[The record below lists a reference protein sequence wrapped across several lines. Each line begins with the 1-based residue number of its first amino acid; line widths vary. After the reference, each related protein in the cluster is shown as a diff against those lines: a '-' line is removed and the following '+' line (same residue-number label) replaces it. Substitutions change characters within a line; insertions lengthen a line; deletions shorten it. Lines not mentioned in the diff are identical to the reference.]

1 VFLNAQRF
9 IHKTVVFHTSSRTFY
24 TFIFCQRLIPL
35 QKNKRVKSSQRS
47 LIIRKKSLYLDSQC
61 PEIIFKNK
69 NHRMTAR
76 ESFGEHIKKLRE
88 EHKLPL
94 RKVASVLDLD
104 PSTLSKI
111 ERGERTA
118 NKEMLPLL
126 AELFNEKEK
135 ELSLIL
141 FSDKVAYQ
149 LMDEENPNE
158 ILKVAEEKIQYL
170 KNKNAKQGSLNLK

>member
-1 VFLNAQRF
+1 
-9 IHKTVVFHTSSRTFY
+9 
-24 TFIFCQRLIPL
+24 
-35 QKNKRVKSSQRS
+35 
-47 LIIRKKSLYLDSQC
+47 
-61 PEIIFKNK
+61 
-69 NHRMTAR
+69 MTIK
-76 ESFGEHIKKLRE
+76 ESFGEHIKRLRE

-111 ERGERTA
+111 ERGERNA

-126 AELFNEKEK
+126 AKLFNENEK

-149 LMDEENPNE
+149 LMEEENSNE

-170 KNKNAKQGSLNLK
+170 KNKNAKQGSLNFK

>member
-1 VFLNAQRF
+1 M
-9 IHKTVVFHTSSRTFY
+9 TV
-24 TFIFCQRLIPL
+24 
-35 QKNKRVKSSQRS
+35 
-47 LIIRKKSLYLDSQC
+47 
-61 PEIIFKNK
+61 
-69 NHRMTAR
+69 R
-76 ESFGEHIKKLRE
+76 ESFGEHIKRLRE

-94 RKVASVLDLD
+94 RKVASVLDID

-126 AELFNEKEK
+126 AELFSENEK

-149 LMDEENPNE
+149 LMEEENPNE

>member
-1 VFLNAQRF
+1 M
-9 IHKTVVFHTSSRTFY
+9 TT
-24 TFIFCQRLIPL
+24 
-35 QKNKRVKSSQRS
+35 
-47 LIIRKKSLYLDSQC
+47 KK
-61 PEIIFKNK
+61 
-69 NHRMTAR
+69 
-76 ESFGEHIKKLRE
+76 SFGEHIKSLRE

-94 RKVASVLDLD
+94 RKVASVLDID

-118 NKEMLPLL
+118 NKEMLPIL
-126 AELFNEKEK
+126 AELFSENEK

-149 LMDEENPNE
+149 LIEEENPNE

>member
-1 VFLNAQRF
+1 M
-9 IHKTVVFHTSSRTFY
+9 TV
-24 TFIFCQRLIPL
+24 
-35 QKNKRVKSSQRS
+35 K
-47 LIIRKKSLYLDSQC
+47 
-61 PEIIFKNK
+61 
-69 NHRMTAR
+69 
-76 ESFGEHIKKLRE
+76 ESFGEHIKRLRE
-88 EHKLPL
+88 EHQLPL

-111 ERGERTA
+111 ERGERNA

-126 AELFNEKEK
+126 AELFRENEK

-149 LMDEENPNE
+149 LMEEENPNE

>member
-1 VFLNAQRF
+1 
-9 IHKTVVFHTSSRTFY
+9 
-24 TFIFCQRLIPL
+24 
-35 QKNKRVKSSQRS
+35 
-47 LIIRKKSLYLDSQC
+47 
-61 PEIIFKNK
+61 
-69 NHRMTAR
+69 MTTK

-94 RKVASVLDLD
+94 RKVASVIDLD

-126 AELFNEKEK
+126 AELFNEDEK
-135 ELSLIL
+135 ILGLIF

-149 LMDEENPNE
+149 LMEEENPKE
-158 ILKVAEEKIQYL
+158 ILKVTEEKIQYL
-170 KNKNAKQGSLNLK
+170 KNKKFKQGSLDLK

>member
-1 VFLNAQRF
+1 M
-9 IHKTVVFHTSSRTFY
+9 TV
-24 TFIFCQRLIPL
+24 
-35 QKNKRVKSSQRS
+35 K
-47 LIIRKKSLYLDSQC
+47 
-61 PEIIFKNK
+61 
-69 NHRMTAR
+69 
-76 ESFGEHIKKLRE
+76 ESFGEHIKRLRE
-88 EHKLPL
+88 EHQLPL

-111 ERGERTA
+111 ERGERNA

-126 AELFNEKEK
+126 AELFKENEK

-149 LMDEENPNE
+149 LMEEENPNE

-170 KNKNAKQGSLNLK
+170 KNKNAKQGSFNLK

>member
-1 VFLNAQRF
+1 M
-9 IHKTVVFHTSSRTFY
+9 TV
-24 TFIFCQRLIPL
+24 
-35 QKNKRVKSSQRS
+35 K
-47 LIIRKKSLYLDSQC
+47 
-61 PEIIFKNK
+61 
-69 NHRMTAR
+69 
-76 ESFGEHIKKLRE
+76 ESFGEHIKRLRE

-118 NKEMLPLL
+118 NKEMLPIL
-126 AELFNEKEK
+126 AELFSENEK

-149 LMDEENPNE
+149 LMEEENSNE

-170 KNKNAKQGSLNLK
+170 KNKHAKQGSLNLK

>member
-1 VFLNAQRF
+1 M
-9 IHKTVVFHTSSRTFY
+9 TV
-24 TFIFCQRLIPL
+24 
-35 QKNKRVKSSQRS
+35 K
-47 LIIRKKSLYLDSQC
+47 
-61 PEIIFKNK
+61 
-69 NHRMTAR
+69 
-76 ESFGEHIKKLRE
+76 ESFGEHIKRLRE

-126 AELFNEKEK
+126 AELFNENEK

-170 KNKNAKQGSLNLK
+170 KTKNAKQGSLNLK

>member
-1 VFLNAQRF
+1 M
-9 IHKTVVFHTSSRTFY
+9 TV
-24 TFIFCQRLIPL
+24 
-35 QKNKRVKSSQRS
+35 K
-47 LIIRKKSLYLDSQC
+47 
-61 PEIIFKNK
+61 
-69 NHRMTAR
+69 
-76 ESFGEHIKKLRE
+76 ESFGEHIKRLRE

-126 AELFNEKEK
+126 AELFRENEK

-149 LMDEENPNE
+149 LMEEENPNE

>member
-1 VFLNAQRF
+1 
-9 IHKTVVFHTSSRTFY
+9 
-24 TFIFCQRLIPL
+24 
-35 QKNKRVKSSQRS
+35 
-47 LIIRKKSLYLDSQC
+47 
-61 PEIIFKNK
+61 
-69 NHRMTAR
+69 MTTK
-76 ESFGEHIKKLRE
+76 ESFGEYIKKLRE

-126 AELFNEKEK
+126 AELFNENEK
-135 ELSLIL
+135 TLGLIF
-141 FSDKVAYQ
+141 FSDKIVYQ
-149 LMDEENPNE
+149 LIEVENPNE

-170 KNKNAKQGSLNLK
+170 KNKNIKQGLLNLK

>member
-1 VFLNAQRF
+1 M
-9 IHKTVVFHTSSRTFY
+9 TV
-24 TFIFCQRLIPL
+24 
-35 QKNKRVKSSQRS
+35 K
-47 LIIRKKSLYLDSQC
+47 
-61 PEIIFKNK
+61 
-69 NHRMTAR
+69 
-76 ESFGEHIKKLRE
+76 ESFGEHIKRLRE
-88 EHKLPL
+88 EYKLPL

-118 NKEMLPLL
+118 NKEMLPIL
-126 AELFNEKEK
+126 AELFSEDEK

-149 LMDEENPNE
+149 LMEEENPNE

>member
-1 VFLNAQRF
+1 
-9 IHKTVVFHTSSRTFY
+9 
-24 TFIFCQRLIPL
+24 
-35 QKNKRVKSSQRS
+35 
-47 LIIRKKSLYLDSQC
+47 
-61 PEIIFKNK
+61 
-69 NHRMTAR
+69 MTIK
-76 ESFGEHIKKLRE
+76 ESFGEYIKRLRE

-126 AELFNEKEK
+126 AEVFSKNEK

-149 LMDEENPNE
+149 IMDEENPNE

-170 KNKNAKQGSLNLK
+170 KNKNVKQDLLKFKYK

>member
-1 VFLNAQRF
+1 M
-9 IHKTVVFHTSSRTFY
+9 TV
-24 TFIFCQRLIPL
+24 
-35 QKNKRVKSSQRS
+35 K
-47 LIIRKKSLYLDSQC
+47 
-61 PEIIFKNK
+61 
-69 NHRMTAR
+69 
-76 ESFGEHIKKLRE
+76 ESFGEHIKRLRE

-126 AELFNEKEK
+126 ANLFSENEK

-149 LMDEENPNE
+149 LMEEENPNE

>member
-1 VFLNAQRF
+1 
-9 IHKTVVFHTSSRTFY
+9 
-24 TFIFCQRLIPL
+24 
-35 QKNKRVKSSQRS
+35 
-47 LIIRKKSLYLDSQC
+47 
-61 PEIIFKNK
+61 
-69 NHRMTAR
+69 MTIK
-76 ESFGEHIKKLRE
+76 ESFGEHIKRLRE

-149 LMDEENPNE
+149 LMEEENPNE

-170 KNKNAKQGSLNLK
+170 KNKNVKQGLLKFKDK

>member
-1 VFLNAQRF
+1 M
-9 IHKTVVFHTSSRTFY
+9 TV
-24 TFIFCQRLIPL
+24 
-35 QKNKRVKSSQRS
+35 K
-47 LIIRKKSLYLDSQC
+47 
-61 PEIIFKNK
+61 
-69 NHRMTAR
+69 
-76 ESFGEHIKKLRE
+76 ESFGEHIKRLRE
-88 EHKLPL
+88 EHQLPL

-104 PSTLSKI
+104 PSKLSKI
-111 ERGERTA
+111 ERGERNA

-126 AELFNEKEK
+126 AELFRENEK

-149 LMDEENPNE
+149 LMEEENPNE

>member
-1 VFLNAQRF
+1 M
-9 IHKTVVFHTSSRTFY
+9 TV
-24 TFIFCQRLIPL
+24 
-35 QKNKRVKSSQRS
+35 N
-47 LIIRKKSLYLDSQC
+47 
-61 PEIIFKNK
+61 
-69 NHRMTAR
+69 

-88 EHKLPL
+88 EHRLPL

-111 ERGERTA
+111 ERGERSA
-118 NKEMLPLL
+118 NKDMLPIL
-126 AELFNEKEK
+126 AELFDEKEK

-149 LMDEENPNE
+149 LIEEDNSDE

-170 KNKNAKQGSLNLK
+170 KKKNLKQGQIEFKDR